1 MPLTKEQ
8 KTKAIERLK
17 EAIAKQKAM
26 VFVNFSGI
34 KAQETRDLRKKL
46 KQVGAKLIVVKKTLA
61 KIAFSSC
68 QINLP
73 EQSAQDELAVIFGF
87 EDQIQPAKVAY
98 DFSRAQ
104 EKLRLAGGCLTE
116 NKNYQ
121 FLSAEEIIVLAQL
134 PPRNELLGR
143 FVRVIS
149 APMSNFVSVQ
159 TANIKGL
166 MRVLS
171 LINNQ

>member
-1 MPLTKEQ
+1 MPLNKEQ
-8 KTKAIERLK
+8 KTKVIEGLK
-17 EAIAKQKAM
+17 EAIAEQKAM

-34 KAQETRDLRKKL
+34 KAQEIRDLRKKL

-68 QINLP
+68 KINLP
-73 EQSAQDELAVIFGF
+73 EQGAQNELAIIFGF

-104 EKLRLAGGCLTE
+104 EKLRLVGGYLTE
-116 NKNYQ
+116 DKNYQ
-121 FLSAEEIIVLAQL
+121 FLSDEEMIALAQL
-134 PPRNELLGR
+134 LGRSELLAR

-149 APMSNFVSVQ
+149 SPMSNFINVQ